1 MNRFARAPAQPRA
14 DRRRAG
20 MKGIHPMTD
29 TGQHFATP
37 AQASADYQKTIRVK
51 ASPEALFDALTS
63 LAGLAAWWTRATGSG
78 DTGGE
83 LRFLFDSPEQPCVM
97 HVDQATRPTSVQWTC
112 TEYSV
117 LPDWAGT
124 CPVFTIT
131 PAGGGASELR
141 FRHHGLTPELDCIEV
156 CTRGWDHF
164 LASLRAYVETG
175 RGMPFGSSEDYARRV
190 QEAPRLPSDPEGK

>member
-1 MNRFARAPAQPRA
+1 
-14 DRRRAG
+14 

-29 TGQHFATP
+29 TRQLSATP
-37 AQASADYQKTIRVK
+37 AGASADYQKTIRVK
-51 ASPEALFDALTS
+51 ASPGALFDALTS
-63 LAGLAAWWTRATGSG
+63 LTGLAAWWTRTTGSG

-124 CPVFTIT
+124 RPVFTIT
-131 PAGGGASELR
+131 PVDDGASELQ

-164 LASLRAYVETG
+164 LTSLRAYAETG
-175 RGMPFGSSEDYARRV
+175 CGMPFESNADNARRV
-190 QEAPRLPSDPEGK
+190 AGALRLPDDPEGK